1 VDISPAEA
9 TTAMTIVDP
18 TYPYLGIRWVTGAM
32 SGTLR
37 VIPWSGAAAYNR
49 TPSALDVSICFGN
62 WTTV

>member
-1 VDISPAEA
+1 
-9 TTAMTIVDP
+9 MTIVDP

-49 TPSALDVSICFGN
+49 TPSALDVSICFGD